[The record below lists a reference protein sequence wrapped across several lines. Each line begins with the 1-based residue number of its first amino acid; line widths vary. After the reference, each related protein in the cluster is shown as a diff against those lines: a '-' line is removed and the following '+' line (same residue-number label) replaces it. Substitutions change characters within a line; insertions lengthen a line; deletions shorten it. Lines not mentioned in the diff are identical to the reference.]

1 MCAVSQRDWRD
12 RRQVGRPVFLSVL
25 LLYWGCTGAVL
36 EMYLGYTGGVPETY
50 WSCSGIPG
58 DLSASICLS
67 HIVLLLQSAVVFD
80 IITRTCDN
88 QDLRNEGLNQK
99 V

>member
-1 MCAVSQRDWRD
+1 MYIQADCGGAGIPVSYTHLDVYK
-12 RRQVGRPVFLSVL
+12 RQ
-25 LLYWGCTGAVL
+25 
-36 EMYLGYTGGVPETY
+36 Y